1 MALTKKQK
9 DLLNKQKI
17 HHTSKHMT
25 MMRKLMNQGK
35 QYKQQHKIAKSKVG
49 KKYEFSK
56 KNKKMKKNRKIKH

>member
-9 DLLNKQKI
+9 DLLNKHKV

-35 QYKQQHKIAKSKVG
+35 TFTQSHNIAMSKVG
-49 KKYEFSK
+49 KYYEFSK
-56 KNKKMKKNRKIKH
+56 KYKQVKNSRNM